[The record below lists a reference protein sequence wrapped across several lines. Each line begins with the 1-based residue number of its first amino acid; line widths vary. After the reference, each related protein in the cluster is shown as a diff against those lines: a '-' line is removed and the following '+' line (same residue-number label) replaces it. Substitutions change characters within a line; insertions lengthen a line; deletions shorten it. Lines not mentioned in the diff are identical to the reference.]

1 MMVITSSK
9 TLTEAYWDMVNK
21 SSGKESPQEV
31 ATVESAKEMDVAAM
45 PDLNPPEAESFWLKL
60 PDKLTTWLRTKAD

>member
-1 MMVITSSK
+1 MIITSDK

-31 ATVESAKEMDVAAM
+31 TPIESAGMSAAAI
-45 PDLNPPEAESFWLKL
+45 PDFIQPEAESFGLKL
-60 PDKLTTWLRTKAD
+60 LDKLTAWLRKQAD